1 MAPHTGRPAGD
12 VTLVRGATP
21 ETLPS
26 NCPYGAQVGSL
37 ALEPKSRTIL
47 APCAHIFLPADA
59 LLDHHPS
66 YCQTSTSHRMS
77 TLGTL
82 FAFGVKRVTQEEFER
97 ESRSRFEKAASLD
110 AATAEKRRADEE
122 AWGARRLA
130 LRRELG
136 RKRKAIFDGEK
147 RRKKRER
154 LEAVLDMAVEN
165 SDPDEEGAGQPLLID
180 PAIAQKSL
188 LRTLAD
194 DLFEDNV
201 ALIEVLQQLSR
212 AGLTEERY
220 GLYFADLADWAVEFR
235 KGGDAP
241 EPEARRL
248 QRLDHGSSAG

>member
-1 MAPHTGRPAGD
+1 
-12 VTLVRGATP
+12 
-21 ETLPS
+21 
-26 NCPYGAQVGSL
+26 
-37 ALEPKSRTIL
+37 
-47 APCAHIFLPADA
+47 
-59 LLDHHPS
+59 
-66 YCQTSTSHRMS
+66 MS

-130 LRRELG
+130 RRRELG
-136 RKRKAIFDGEK
+136 RKRKAVFDGEK

-154 LEAVLDMAVEN
+154 LEAFLDMDVEN
-165 SDPDEEGAGQPLLID
+165 SDPDEGGAGQPLDWSALSQPKLID
-180 PAIAQKSL
+180 PAIAQNSL

-194 DLFEDNV
+194 DLVEGNV

-212 AGLTEERY
+212 AGLTKERY
-220 GLYFADLADWAVEFR
+220 GLYFSDLADWAVEFR

-241 EPEARRL
+241 EPEVRRL
-248 QRLDHGSSAG
+248 LRLDHGSSAG